1 MTLIREARRED
12 CQSILDLI
20 RELATYE
27 REPDAVVNTV
37 EALEEHLFG
46 PQPAVFCH
54 VAEHGGR
61 VIGLALWFL
70 TYSTWEG
77 RHGIHLDDLYIS
89 PEHRGKGTGFALL
102 KTLAEICVERGYRRL
117 EWTVLDWN
125 APAIA
130 FYESIGSHSM
140 DGWSTRRLD
149 GDALRRLGAPEGA
162 ELG

>member
-12 CQSILDLI
+12 CPSILGLI
-20 RELATYE
+20 KELATYE

-46 PQPAVFCH
+46 PAPAVFCH
-54 VAEHGGR
+54 VAEHEGR

-70 TYSTWEG
+70 TYSTWQG

-89 PEHRGKGTGFALL
+89 PEHRGQGTGFALL
-102 KTLAEICVERGYRRL
+102 KTLAGICVERGYRRL

-130 FYESIGSHSM
+130 FYEAIGSHSM

-149 GDALRRLGAPEGA
+149 GAALQALGAG
-162 ELG
+162 G

>member
-37 EALEEHLFG
+37 EALEAHLFG
-46 PQPAVFCH
+46 AQPAVFCH
-54 VAEHGGR
+54 VAEHEGR

-77 RHGIHLDDLYIS
+77 ATASTSTTSTSR
-89 PEHRGKGTGFALL
+89 PNTAAR
-102 KTLAEICVERGYRRL
+102 
-117 EWTVLDWN
+117 
-125 APAIA
+125 APA
-130 FYESIGSHSM
+130 S
-140 DGWSTRRLD
+140 
-149 GDALRRLGAPEGA
+149 PC
-162 ELG
+162 